1 MGLMNLVKDSLGT
14 AGRLWKWKKAREF
27 DEVKSKILRHA
38 ERAQARGSGPAWY
51 TAESLLR
58 PGVIERSQLDAAH
71 KALEASMIEG
81 CFEHQDGKYY
91 LKGHAPKYPEG

>member
-14 AGRLWKWKKAREF
+14 AGRLWKWKQAREF

-38 ERAQARGSGPAWY
+38 ERAQAKGSGAAWY

-58 PGVIERSQLDAAH
+58 HGVIERSQLDAAH
-71 KALEASMIEG
+71 KALEAFMLEG
-81 CFEHQDGKYY
+81 YFDYQEGKYY
-91 LKGHAPKYPEG
+91 LKAHAPKPP